1 MIDKTEQKIIVNWKG
16 DINNPTVSIVC
27 ATYNHEKYISMAID
41 SFLMQNTDFA
51 FEILIGEDCSTD
63 NNRAIIKLY
72 ADKYPNIIKPIFWD
86 ENVGATKNWLTL
98 LKTARGEFIA
108 NCEGDDY
115 WTDPRKLQK
124 QVDFL
129 ENNPEYVMSGHDA
142 IIIDENGNKICDNK
156 LPAEHKRDF
165 SKEEIMTG
173 NCWVLTLS
181 MVFRRV
187 FNDLPKELA
196 FVFNGDT
203 FLICFLGQF
212 GKSHFH
218 DDIKSAV
225 YRIHSGGVWSML
237 PEIRK
242 YEKSTQ
248 TYMQLFHYFDKQG
261 KTDVADEL
269 WKKVVQNITNKE
281 KLVNKY
287 DLKLKYELSV
297 QSFKALLELDTNKE
311 YFIYGYGTIGKVV
324 HKFLGNSIIGILD
337 KELSKNKIT
346 NINNTKV
353 YDKIPRKLDENQFV
367 IITPYIY
374 LQEIKEY
381 LDIHDEKIIILN

>member
-1 MIDKTEQKIIVNWKG
+1 MGFFWDIAYPKVKG
-16 DINNPTVSIVC
+16 
-27 ATYNHEKYISMAID
+27 KYIA
-41 SFLMQNTDFA
+41 L
-51 FEILIGEDCSTD
+51 
-63 NNRAIIKLY
+63 
-72 ADKYPNIIKPIFWD
+72 
-86 ENVGATKNWLTL
+86 
-98 LKTARGEFIA
+98 
-108 NCEGDDY
+108 CEGDDY
-115 WTDPRKLQK
+115 WTDSTKLQK
-124 QVDFL
+124 QVNFL

-142 IIIDENGNKICDNK
+142 IIIDENSNKISDSK
-156 LPAEHKRDF
+156 LPPEQKRDF
-165 SKEEIMTG
+165 SKKEIMSG

-181 MVFRRV
+181 IVFRRV

-248 TYMQLFHYFDKQG
+248 TYMQLFNYFDKQG

-337 KELSKNKIT
+337 KELSKNKIR
-346 NINNTKV
+346 NINSTKV
-353 YDKIPRKLDENQFV
+353 YDAVPKKTNNNQFI
-367 IITPYIY
+367 IITPY
-374 LQEIKEY
+374 LCLKEIKEY